1 MMESHDRPVYE
12 DILSKK
18 RGVSEAH
25 RSYGVREAH
34 RVREAHEGREAYRGC
49 GSSSRK
55 GREAYGVHLVNK
67 AHESYKGCGC
77 NKGFARNEKLRRPH
91 NIYELE
97 DSEFIEL
104 NKGSCGCNKGFA
116 RNEKGCKKGN
126 NKHDPEELKYIEE
139 IDKCFDDDNYIGI
152 CCHSYTMIIAMSPGW
167 NLWAAAPLR
176 HMTPE

>member
-18 RGVSEAH
+18 
-25 RSYGVREAH
+25 YGR
-34 RVREAHEGREAYRGC
+34 HEGYRGC
-49 GSSSRK
+49 GTRE

-116 RNEKGCKKGN
+116 RNVKRVTT
-126 NKHDPEELKYIEE
+126 LK
-139 IDKCFDDDNYIGI
+139 N
-152 CCHSYTMIIAMSPGW
+152 
-167 NLWAAAPLR
+167 
-176 HMTPE
+176 